1 MSDSPS
7 PVRCDLKLVYA
18 GSLAVAVLMIAVSVA
33 GILYWRDLYPAS
45 QAASSAGSD
54 AFNLV
59 AILPVLLLSM
69 WLARRGR
76 LIGLLL
82 WPGALFY
89 VLYIYAFY
97 VIGLPVTVLFL
108 PYVALVVLSAYAL
121 IGLVAGIDGDA
132 VRQRLASHVPHRA
145 AGGVL
150 IGLAVLFIAMDAYAV
165 VDMLAGNKPIDIQT
179 STPWIVDLIVECP
192 ALLLGGILLWRR
204 AARGYA
210 AGAGLLF
217 QIAALL
223 IGVPVSFALG
233 AFLTGSPM
241 DTDTI
246 TLLFVGVVPLGL
258 LAFFMR
264 GRGSGNMSMIPGH
277 DTHAR

>member
-1 MSDSPS
+1 MSDFPF
-7 PVRCDLKLVYA
+7 PFKGDLRLAYA
-18 GSLAVAVLMIAVSVA
+18 GSLAVAVLMTAASVA
-33 GILYWRDLYPAS
+33 GILYWRDLYPAA

-69 WLARRGR
+69 LLARRGS
-76 LIGLLL
+76 LAGLLL

-97 VIGLPVTVLFL
+97 VIGLPVTALFL
-108 PYVALVVLSAYAL
+108 PYVAIVVLSAYTIL
-121 IGLVAGIDGDA
+121 GLVASVDSNA
-132 VRQRLASHVPHRA
+132 VRERLAGHVPRRT
-145 AGGVL
+145 AGAIL
-150 IGLAVLFIAMDAYAV
+150 IGLAVLFIAMDACAV
-165 VDMLAGNKPIDIQT
+165 VAMLAGNKPIDVQT
-179 STPWIVDLIVECP
+179 STPWIVDFIVECP

-204 AARGYA
+204 AAHGYA

-233 AFLTGSPM
+233 AALTGSPM
-241 DTDTI
+241 DTGTI
-246 TLLFVGVVPLGL
+246 MLLFLGLVPLGL

-264 GRGSGNMSMIPGH
+264 GRGSGSKSMVSGR
-277 DTHAR
+277 DTHTR